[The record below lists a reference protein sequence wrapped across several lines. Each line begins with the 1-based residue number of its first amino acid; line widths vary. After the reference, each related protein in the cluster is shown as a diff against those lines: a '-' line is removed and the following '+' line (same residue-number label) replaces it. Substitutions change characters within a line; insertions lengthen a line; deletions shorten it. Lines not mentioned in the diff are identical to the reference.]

1 MKRRCESKAYLFPFG
16 FGLLAVV
23 PAVAANAAPAA
34 SKVTFYRNI
43 APIVYRECAPCHRP
57 GESAPFSLLT
67 YDDVK
72 RRAAQIADLTKRR
85 YMPPWQP
92 EKGYGDF
99 AEERRL
105 SDAQIQLIREWV
117 EEGAPAGG
125 VAHAPVAP
133 KFKSEWQ
140 LGPPDLVL
148 RVAQPY
154 QLSADGP
161 EVFWNFVVPVPITA
175 TRWVKSMEVRPGNP
189 RVFHHA
195 NVIIDR
201 SRSSRRREEK
211 PGAGFPGMDL
221 TVQED
226 TFDPDSHF
234 LSWKPGS
241 EPVVEPDGMA
251 WRADPGMDLVLNVHL
266 RPSGKPE
273 IINPTIGLYFTDKPQ
288 TKFPMLVQLEHDGAI
303 DIPPGDPD
311 FLVTDDFRCPMDLA
325 VLAVYPHAHYLATLM
340 EGYATLP
347 DGTRKWLVR
356 IPTWDLNWQGVY
368 RAREPIFLPR
378 GTVISMR
385 YHYDNSSGNVRNPS
399 NPPRRVS
406 AGNAATDEMGHLW
419 LQVLP
424 VGQGDQRAVLQEA
437 LMRQRLQKY
446 PGDFSA
452 NFSLG
457 ALLLDRGDA
466 GGAIPY
472 FQLASKAQP
481 DSALAVSELG
491 VALLTASKPLE
502 AGQLFRQALKLDPKF
517 TDARYNL
524 ASVEAA
530 AGEWQPAATDFKQ
543 AVAEDPANAKA
554 RQHLGEVL
562 LLEIALPQRAAGW
575 TALGP
580 DVLDGVSSPHLK
592 RHQMVQLTDLVSPGI
607 TFGMLDSV
615 PAIGSRPVPL
625 GRRAVSDTACSEEPV
640 SDNGERHSRVDRA
653 RRTFRIGQRQSVA
666 CPDTARGAVC
676 RPSKWSCRLRIDGQ
690 HWAIGAGGPYGA
702 TDQSRKVGKAD
713 HDEAEV
719 EGGDSDYPRRC
730 RP

>member
-72 RRAAQIADLTKRR
+72 RRASQIADLTKRR

-117 EEGAPAGG
+117 EEGAPAGS

-399 NPPRRVS
+399 NPPKRVT

-437 LMRQRLQKY
+437 LMQQRLQKY

-543 AVAEDPANAKA
+543 VVAEDPANAKA

-562 LLEIALPQRAAGW
+562 LLWGDQLAESGNFDQAALRYRECLAYRPDDAELHTSLGMALAKLARLNEARSEFEAA
-575 TALGP
+575 
-580 DVLDGVSSPHLK
+580 
-592 RHQMVQLTDLVSPGI
+592 
-607 TFGMLDSV
+607 
-615 PAIGSRPVPL
+615 
-625 GRRAVSDTACSEEPV
+625 
-640 SDNGERHSRVDRA
+640 
-653 RRTFRIGQRQSVA
+653 
-666 CPDTARGAVC
+666 
-676 RPSKWSCRLRIDGQ
+676 LRIDSTFQ
-690 HWAIGAGGPYGA
+690 PARQALAAIQG
-702 TDQSRKVGKAD
+702 R
-713 HDEAEV
+713 
-719 EGGDSDYPRRC
+719 
-730 RP
+730 